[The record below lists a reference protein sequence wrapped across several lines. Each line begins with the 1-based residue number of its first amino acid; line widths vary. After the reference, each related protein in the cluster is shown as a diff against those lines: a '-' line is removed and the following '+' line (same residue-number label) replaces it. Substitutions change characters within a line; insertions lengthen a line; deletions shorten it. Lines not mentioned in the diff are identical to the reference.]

1 MDRLIAR
8 YNEAEGEKA
17 EELRLR
23 AEKHMKTIEEGQ
35 ILNRK
40 ALDKLEERTQR
51 VLSDKEKMTLEKKE
65 VNDKSG
71 LVRHKV

>member
-17 EELRLR
+17 EELTKR
-23 AEKHMKTIEEGQ
+23 AEKQIKSIEDGQ

-40 ALDKLEERTQR
+40 TIEKLEERT
-51 VLSDKEKMTLEKKE
+51 
-65 VNDKSG
+65 
-71 LVRHKV
+71 